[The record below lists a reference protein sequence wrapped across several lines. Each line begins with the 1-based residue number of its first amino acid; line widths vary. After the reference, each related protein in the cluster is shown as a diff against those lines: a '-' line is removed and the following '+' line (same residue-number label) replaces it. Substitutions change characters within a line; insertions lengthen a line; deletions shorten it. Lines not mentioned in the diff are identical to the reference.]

1 MHRYRP
7 IIVIENKIEMGSY
20 TEIFLYL
27 LVFNNNENNYV
38 DYILIIYIS
47 FWYLL
52 ID

>member
-7 IIVIENKIEMGSY
+7 IIVIDNKIEMVL

-27 LVFNNNENNYV
+27 LEFNNNENNYV